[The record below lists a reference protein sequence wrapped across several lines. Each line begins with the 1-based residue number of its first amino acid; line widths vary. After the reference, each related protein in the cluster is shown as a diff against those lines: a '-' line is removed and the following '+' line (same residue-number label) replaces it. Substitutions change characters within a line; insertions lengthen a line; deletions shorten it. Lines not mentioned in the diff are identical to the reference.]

1 MNALSL
7 ARSADCLLLTTGL
20 CREGPSLR
28 AARLRSGFPNDVH
41 ATRLN
46 FAVRRWYSERFWERS
61 DVFSPPSPRLVIAR
75 EGYTIIAV
83 VAGLALL
90 MSVGALWMESW
101 LWRGPMLALAI
112 GGLAFTLYFFR
123 DPERTPPPDAR
134 ENGILAPADGRVVD
148 IADEEEPLYLNGPAQ
163 RISIFL
169 SPLDVHVN
177 RVPARG
183 VIEYAKYRPGDYLV
197 AWHPKAS
204 EKNERSEF
212 GLRHPSGTKLLFKQ
226 IAGAVARRIEY
237 DLAEGDT
244 VEAGQRFGIV
254 KFGSRMDLLVPPSV
268 DLNVE
273 EGQTVRAGVTVLGR
287 IPDPDASTASAS
299 RPTDA
304 ELGST
309 TAPSRRSSAS

>member
-1 MNALSL
+1 M
-7 ARSADCLLLTTGL
+7 
-20 CREGPSLR
+20 
-28 AARLRSGFPNDVH
+28 F
-41 ATRLN
+41 
-46 FAVRRWYSERFWERS
+46 
-61 DVFSPPSPRLVIAR
+61 AR
-75 EGYTIIAV
+75 EGYTIIAIV
-83 VAGLALL
+83 GGLALL
-90 MSVGALWMESW
+90 LAVGALWVESW
-101 LWRGPMLALAI
+101 LWRGPMLALAV

-134 ENGILAPADGRVVD
+134 ENGIVAPADGRVVEVV
-148 IADEEEPLYLNGPAQ
+148 DEQEPLYLEGPAQ

-204 EKNERSEF
+204 TKNERSEF
-212 GLRHPSGTKLLFKQ
+212 GLRHPSGTKILFKQ

-268 DLNVE
+268 NLDVQ
-273 EGQTVRAGVTVLGR
+273 EGQTVRAGTTVLGR
-287 IPDPDASTASAS
+287 IPNPEVSVSSESRSTGAVSDPASSS
-299 RPTDA
+299 
-304 ELGST
+304 
-309 TAPSRRSSAS
+309 SRRSSAS

>member
-1 MNALSL
+1 M
-7 ARSADCLLLTTGL
+7 
-20 CREGPSLR
+20 
-28 AARLRSGFPNDVH
+28 
-41 ATRLN
+41 
-46 FAVRRWYSERFWERS
+46 
-61 DVFSPPSPRLVIAR
+61 IAR

-83 VAGLALL
+83 VAGLALVL
-90 MSVGALWMESW
+90 TVGALWVDAW

-123 DPERTPPPDAR
+123 DPERTPPPDAL
-134 ENGILAPADGRVVD
+134 ETGIVAPADGRVVE
-148 IADEEEPLYLNGPAQ
+148 IAEEDDPLYLEGPAR

-183 VIEYAKYRPGDYLV
+183 VIEHAEYRPGDYLV

-212 GLRHPSGTKLLFKQ
+212 GLRHPTGTKLLFKQ

-237 DLAEGDT
+237 DLREGDT
-244 VEAGQRFGIV
+244 VETGARFGIV

-268 DLNVE
+268 ELHAE
-273 EGQTVRAGVTVLGR
+273 EGQVVRAGTTVLGR
-287 IPDPDASTASAS
+287 IPTPESGRSSSAEATAAPSAS
-299 RPTDA
+299 SA
-304 ELGST
+304 
-309 TAPSRRSSAS
+309 RRSSAS

>member
-1 MNALSL
+1 M
-7 ARSADCLLLTTGL
+7 
-20 CREGPSLR
+20 
-28 AARLRSGFPNDVH
+28 V
-41 ATRLN
+41 
-46 FAVRRWYSERFWERS
+46 
-61 DVFSPPSPRLVIAR
+61 AR

-83 VAGLALL
+83 AAGLALVL
-90 MSVGALWMESW
+90 AVGAFWVESW
-101 LWRGPMLALAI
+101 LWRGPMLVLAA

-123 DPERTPPPDAR
+123 DPERTPPSDAL
-134 ENGILAPADGRVVD
+134 EAGIVAPADGRVVEIVNED
-148 IADEEEPLYLNGPAQ
+148 APLYLDGPAR

-183 VIEYAKYRPGDYLV
+183 VIEHATYRPGDYLV

-237 DLAEGDT
+237 DLQEGDT
-244 VEAGQRFGIV
+244 VETGQRFGIV

-268 DLNVE
+268 ELCVK
-273 EGQTVRAGVTVLGR
+273 EGQSVRAGTTVLGHIR
-287 IPDPDASTASAS
+287 TPGADRARPPGAPSASTAS
-299 RPTDA
+299 PV
-304 ELGST
+304 
-309 TAPSRRSSAS
+309 RRSSAS

>member
-1 MNALSL
+1 M
-7 ARSADCLLLTTGL
+7 
-20 CREGPSLR
+20 
-28 AARLRSGFPNDVH
+28 
-41 ATRLN
+41 
-46 FAVRRWYSERFWERS
+46 
-61 DVFSPPSPRLVIAR
+61 IAR

-90 MSVGALWMESW
+90 LALGALRVDAW
-101 LWRGPMLALAI
+101 LWRALLLGVAV
-112 GGLAFTLYFFR
+112 GVLVFTLYFFR

-134 ENGILAPADGRVVD
+134 ENGLLAPADGRVVEV
-148 IADEEEPLYLNGPAQ
+148 AQEEEPLYLEGAAR

-183 VIEYAKYRPGDYLV
+183 VIEHAEYRPGDYLV

-212 GLRHPSGTKLLFKQ
+212 GLRHPSGTKILFKQ

-237 DLAEGDT
+237 DLKEGDS

-268 DLNVE
+268 DLDVQ
-273 EGQTVRAGVTVLGR
+273 EGQTVQAGTTVLGR
-287 IPDPDASTASAS
+287 VPTAESSGDA
-299 RPTDA
+299 DA
-304 ELGST
+304 PEKPAEPATSS
-309 TAPSRRSSAS
+309 SRRSPDS